1 MNRKYFY
8 KNYFEARNK
17 FIELSKKNK
26 FEQENYKIEKN
37 LTIDVS
43 FKKTNKDKL
52 IIFLSGVH
60 GVEGYLGSGFQ
71 NLFLDKF
78 FQKNKNKSSVL
89 LIHSLN
95 PYGYANNR
103 RYNKNNVDL
112 NRNNIENFKNV
123 KNINPKYT
131 EIFRNLLPVYNPKNT
146 NFFTVYFYYYIKLF
160 LQMIKYAPSDV
171 INASGFGQNIDS
183 KSVCYCGN
191 KKEKETLILENI
203 LKKHT
208 KEFKKVIFVDIHS
221 GSARKYEIAT
231 YTNYPEDSKEIK
243 LIKKIWKNTKSR
255 FTKARAMNHIGS
267 VEDSFYKN
275 CKSKEKYD
283 ITLEYGTILRFSMIM
298 SLSYLARL
306 LVIENSIYNR
316 KKKRKYKKIK
326 RRMKEAYFPEDET
339 YYLFFKKRTSKFIKR
354 IYKYF

>member
-8 KNYFEARNK
+8 KDYFKAREE
-17 FIELSKKNK
+17 FFRLSKKNK
-26 FEQENYKIEKN
+26 FEQESYEIEKD
-37 LTIDVS
+37 LTINIS

-71 NLFLDKF
+71 NLFLDKIYE
-78 FQKNKNKSSVL
+78 KNKYKASIL
-89 LIHSLN
+89 LVHSLN

-112 NRNNIENFKNV
+112 NRNNIEDFKNV
-123 KNINPKYT
+123 KKINPKYT

-146 NFFTVYFYYYIKLF
+146 NFFNVYFYYYIKLF
-160 LQMIKYAPSDV
+160 LQMIKYSPADV
-171 INASGFGQNIDS
+171 INASGFGQNIDP

-191 KKEKETLILENI
+191 KKEKETLALEKI
-203 LKKHT
+203 FKKYT
-208 KEFKKVIFVDIHS
+208 KDFKKVMFIDIHS
-221 GSARKYEIAT
+221 GSARKYELIS
-231 YTNYPEDSKEIK
+231 YTNSSNDSKEFKI
-243 LIKKIWKNTKSR
+243 IKKIWKNTISR

-267 VEDSFYKN
+267 VEESFYKN
-275 CKSKEKYD
+275 CKAKEKYD
-283 ITLEYGTILRFSMIM
+283 ITLEYGTILRGTMIM

-316 KKKRKYKKIK
+316 KKNRKFKKIK
-326 RRMKEAYFPEDET
+326 ERMKEAYFPEDEA
-339 YYLFFKKRTSKFIKR
+339 YYIFFKKRTNKFIKR